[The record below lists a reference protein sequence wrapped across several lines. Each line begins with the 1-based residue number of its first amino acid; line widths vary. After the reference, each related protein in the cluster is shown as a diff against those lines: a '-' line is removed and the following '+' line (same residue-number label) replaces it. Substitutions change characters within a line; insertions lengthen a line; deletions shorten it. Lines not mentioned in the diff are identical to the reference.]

1 MSANNTLVA
10 GTLALPATI
19 NNYPTLVE
27 TNQSR
32 LVKIQAAAAQLKAKA
47 DAGLSPDVD
56 GLLEKFIVNAR
67 TAKTEMEAARKPI
80 TAEFDKIRKQFTTIE
95 NDVDAAIAIAQVY
108 RNKWAEQVAEAN
120 RIAAEKAKA
129 EQYKALELS
138 ELKAT
143 AELSIKSAV
152 QSMIDKYKTS
162 ILEACATITS
172 ANFDDKFPK
181 LQNLSVELEPKK
193 YDGILCPLS
202 SKFGHDVVAIYFD
215 KLAELKDSQLSHFR
229 TEMQEFKNGAIANC
243 RNIKDMDDD
252 ERTASL
258 AAAKEQIAVESAA
271 AAEVAQI
278 TAEVNKEADQ
288 AEAIMSIIPE
298 SVDAPETRSGYE
310 IVNLTK
316 TGFQKIVA
324 FWFAT
329 LYPSFDGDIE
339 KKTVG
344 SMKKDLEKHAHT
356 TGIKIDGIEYKTIYK
371 AVNRK

>member
-1 MSANNTLVA
+1 MS
-10 GTLALPATI
+10 ALPATI

-27 TNQSR
+27 KNSDTLS
-32 LVKIQAAAAQLKAKA
+32 KIQKAAYILKSKA
-47 DAGLSPDVD
+47 DAGLNAEIDA
-56 GLLEKFIVNAR
+56 LLEKFIVNAR
-67 TAKTEMEAARKPI
+67 TAKSEMEAARKPI
-80 TAEFDKIRKQFTTIE
+80 TSEFDNIRKQFTTIE
-95 NDVDAAIAIAQVY
+95 NDVDAQIALAQVY

-138 ELKAT
+138 ELKAS
-143 AELSIKSAV
+143 AELSIKAAV

-162 ILEACATITS
+162 ILEACATITA

-181 LQNLSVELEPKK
+181 LQNLSIELEPKK
-193 YDGILCPLS
+193 YDAIKTS
-202 SKFGHDVVAIYFD
+202 ITSKFGHDVAAIHAD
-215 KLAELKDSQLSHFR
+215 KLAELKDSQLAHFR

-243 RNIKDMDDD
+243 RNIKEMD
-252 ERTASL
+252 ETARAASL

-271 AAEVAQI
+271 AAEVAHI

-310 IVNLTK
+310 IINLSK
-316 TGFQKIVA
+316 TGVQKIVA

-356 TGIKIDGIEYKTIYK
+356 TGTKIDGIEYKVIYK